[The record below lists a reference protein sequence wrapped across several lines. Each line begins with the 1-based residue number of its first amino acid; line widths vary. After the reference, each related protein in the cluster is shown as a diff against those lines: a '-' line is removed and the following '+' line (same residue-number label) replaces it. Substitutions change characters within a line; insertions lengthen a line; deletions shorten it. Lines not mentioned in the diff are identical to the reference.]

1 MDNGTDIAWALTCS
15 QVHQMAGPY
24 TQENH
29 ISAQTQILSTDI
41 DTGGSRRRLLQLWV
55 AHEHPRKLYISKDTD
70 TLVCIHNIDI
80 WQIKGEKH
88 GHNDGTG
95 DSRRHK
101 GELYIG
107 FPLTRPLFLRTGN
120 SCIQG
125 S

>member
-1 MDNGTDIAWALTCS
+1 
-15 QVHQMAGPY
+15 MAGPY

-70 TLVCIHNIDI
+70 TPVCIHNIDI

-95 DSRRHK
+95 DSRRQGSTQAHRE
-101 GELYIG
+101 GELFISRDAERRYRYEIWI
-107 FPLTRPLFLRTGN
+107 LKAEEWTETQARQKHR
-120 SCIQG
+120 
-125 S
+125 